1 MAPILPL
8 KITHPVCWAELYLK
22 ISKHTKEMFTARL
35 FRTRPGPHASIFRR
49 PACRSIT
56 RHGYVFVSRDHL
68 GSDSFDERFL
78 AWYPKIFNYISRAS
92 WKPVQVQNKRVLL
105 NSRRKLIRFFIF
117 FIFFYLSLLTDRNS
131 SLVADTHIYLPLSKC
146 VWVDATTFPSERSSN
161 SVSDVLVL
169 IHFL

>member
-68 GSDSFDERFL
+68 RSDSFDERFL

-105 NSRRKLIRFFIF
+105 NSRRKLIRFLIF
-117 FIFFYLSLLTDRNS
+117 FLSISAYRQKFKPRRRHTHLS
-131 SLVADTHIYLPLSKC
+131 SAVQVRLSRRHNIPFGK
-146 VWVDATTFPSERSSN
+146 
-161 SVSDVLVL
+161 
-169 IHFL
+169 II

>member
-68 GSDSFDERFL
+68 RSDSFDERFL

-117 FIFFYLSLLTDRNS
+117 FF
-131 SLVADTHIYLPLSKC
+131 IYLCLPTEIQASSQ
-146 VWVDATTFPSERSSN
+146 THTFIFRCPSAFESTPQHSLRKDHLT
-161 SVSDVLVL
+161 DVLVL